1 MDKALKQRM
10 VGASVIIALIVIV
23 LPMLLSGRPEST
35 SPQSQ
40 QIELPP
46 RPESLTFETRR
57 FPVDEAQSPA
67 ENSGAPVETAPVVAA
82 NRNTNTAVASP
93 SEAERPVES
102 TQNQDSTAMPDT
114 ALSAGGEA
122 AKQETAAA
130 AEEEPAPAAAM
141 EHPGT
146 VTSREI
152 ASAKPESVDVSAAPP
167 TTGGRFLVQVASLGS
182 AENATRLM
190 TNLQQKGYPVL
201 LDTVESEVG
210 KLNRVRVGPYKTEAE
225 AAAIVGK
232 IDEAFSDLNPK
243 LIDLQPQPTTP
254 VAGSPNS
261 ASSDSLARW
270 VVQAGSFSEAVNAD
284 RLVAQ
289 LRADGMDAYQEKVT
303 SGASP
308 VYRVRI
314 GPFLER
320 ESATAAQQAL
330 AAKRSING
338 VVVSA
343 N

>member
-23 LPMLLSGRPEST
+23 LPMLLSGRPESS

-57 FPVDEAQSPA
+57 FPVDEAQSQA
-67 ENSGAPVETAPVVAA
+67 ANSGAPGETAPAVAA
-82 NRNTNTAVASP
+82 DRNTPTAVASP
-93 SEAERPVES
+93 AEAEQSADQAQRQESGAEPVPAI
-102 TQNQDSTAMPDT
+102 TADT
-114 ALSAGGEA
+114 EKIETAETTEA
-122 AKQETAAA
+122 AKSAAP
-130 AEEEPAPAAAM
+130 EEPAPAAAI
-141 EHPGT
+141 EQPGT
-146 VTSREI
+146 VASREI

-167 TTGGRFLVQVASLGS
+167 TTGGQFLVQVASLGS

-210 KLNRVRVGPYKTEAE
+210 KLNRVRVGPYKSEAE

-232 IDEAFSDLNPK
+232 IDEAFPDLNPK
-243 LIDLQPQPTTP
+243 VIDLQPQPATP
-254 VAGSPNS
+254 VAGKQ
-261 ASSDSLARW
+261 DSLARW

-289 LRADGMDAYQEKVT
+289 LRGDGMDAYQEKVT

-320 ESATAAQQAL
+320 EAATAAQQAL